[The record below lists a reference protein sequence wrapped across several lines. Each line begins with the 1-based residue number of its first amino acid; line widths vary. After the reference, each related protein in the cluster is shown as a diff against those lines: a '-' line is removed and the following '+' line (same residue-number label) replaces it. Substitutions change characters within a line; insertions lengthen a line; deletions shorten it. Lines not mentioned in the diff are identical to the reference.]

1 MSEMGEY
8 CKAYLAE
15 DFRRFDGW
23 TENAENMDTEL
34 VEEDGQEEEVQREIT
49 DDTVL
54 YLQENYVVTDGI
66 YKDEHVIFDD
76 VTDEWKQ
83 FCEDELGFEVPDFEP
98 IDVGDGASDG
108 EVQQGGEVQQATEQ
122 T

>member
-1 MSEMGEY
+1 MGEY

-15 DFRRFDGW
+15 DFRAFEGW
-23 TENAENMDTEL
+23 SENADNMDTEM
-34 VEEDGQEEEVQREIT
+34 VEEDGEEKEVQREIT

-76 VTDEWKQ
+76 VTEEWKT
-83 FCEDELGFEVPDFEP
+83 FCEDQLDFEVPEFEP
-98 IDVGDGASDG
+98 VDVEGVEDGESDG
-108 EVQQGGEVQQATEQ
+108 EVEPT
-122 T
+122 